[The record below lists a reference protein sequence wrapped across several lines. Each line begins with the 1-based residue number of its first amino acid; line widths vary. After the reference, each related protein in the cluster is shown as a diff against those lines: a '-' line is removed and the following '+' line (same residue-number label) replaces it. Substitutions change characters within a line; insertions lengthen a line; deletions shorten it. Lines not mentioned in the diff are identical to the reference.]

1 MENFNENKP
10 IRIGFYI
17 PKMMVQDL
25 REDAKSRGISLSELV
40 RRILSKYLNKY

>member
-1 MENFNENKP
+1 
-10 IRIGFYI
+10 
-17 PKMMVQDL
+17 MVQDL